1 MLRDNRVLFKRQGT
15 IKDLSPLLSNIHG
28 NSTAF
33 DFTAGD
39 FLYIASYLPF
49 NHRHISV
56 AEPNSVA
63 AVLSVDIWS
72 GEAWVPAL
80 DIVDET
86 AVNGAALG
94 RDGKIS
100 FVPDPDKSGWSSD
113 DTKDMAG
120 SGIEAGPK
128 IFGLYWARLS
138 WSATLDIT
146 TELAYIGHKFSE
158 DEALEAEYPDLARAS
173 LKDGWKTGKIDW
185 EEQTLLAAEYIVQ
198 HLKGPKYSIVSP
210 DQIMEP
216 DVFEK
221 ASVHR
226 TAMIIFKG
234 LGQDYEAQLEEATK
248 AYNSAIDVRQFEIDE
263 NRNGSKEP
271 FEKEIKG
278 TRLYR

>member
-28 NSTAF
+28 DSIPF
-33 DFTAGD
+33 DYSVND

-56 AEPNSVA
+56 ESPNSTTA
-63 AVLSVDIWS
+63 SLSVDIWN
-72 GEAWVPAL
+72 GETWVPAL

-94 RDGKIS
+94 TDGKIS
-100 FVPDPDKSGWSSD
+100 FVPDPDRAGWCQD
-113 DTKDMAG
+113 DTKDMIG

-138 WSATLDIT
+138 WSATLELT
-146 TELAYIGHKFSE
+146 TALSYVGHKFSE
-158 DEALEAEYPDLARAS
+158 DSALEAEYPDLARAS

-234 LGQDYEAQLEEATK
+234 LGQDYESQLAEASK
-248 AYNSAIDVRQFEIDE
+248 AYNSAIDVRQFEIDL

-271 FEKEIKG
+271 AEKEIKG

>member
-1 MLRDNRVLFKRQGT
+1 MLRDNRVLFKRQGL
-15 IKDLSPLLSNIHG
+15 IKDLSPILSNIHG
-28 NSTAF
+28 DSTLF

-39 FLYIASYLPF
+39 YLYIASYLPF

-56 AEPNSVA
+56 SEPNSAA
-63 AVLSVDIWS
+63 AVLSVDIWN
-72 GEAWVPAL
+72 GTEWVPAL
-80 DIVDET
+80 DVVDET
-86 AVNGAALG
+86 AVNGASLG
-94 RDGKIS
+94 RDGRIS
-100 FVPDPDKSGWSSD
+100 FIPDPDKSGWSRDDSD
-113 DTKDMAG
+113 DMAS

-138 WSATLDIT
+138 WSATLDANT
-146 TELAYIGHKFSE
+146 ALSYIGHKFSE
-158 DEALEAEYPDLARAS
+158 DEALEAEYPDLARAT

-198 HLKGPKYSIVSP
+198 HLKGPKYALVSA

-234 LGQDYEAQLEEATK
+234 FGQDYETQLAAATK
-248 AYNSAIDVRQFEIDE
+248 AYNEAMDIRQMELDE
-263 NRNGSKEP
+263 NRNGVKEP
-271 FEKEIKG
+271 AEKEAKSV
-278 TRLYR
+278 RLYR